1 SEEGRKVN
9 THDILEAARSALSL
23 PEIELV
29 ETTDHL
35 PPSNDGRWR
44 ICLFE
49 QHGCVRIYLDVPD
62 GQHLPAA
69 EFVAKSLAA
78 AGLRVVPA
86 ERPNDHDALGVN
98 VLLTSTGQIIQGRDP
113 EVG

>member
-1 SEEGRKVN
+1 MNPHEIME
-9 THDILEAARSALSL
+9 TARSALSL

-29 ETTDHL
+29 ENTDQL
-35 PPSNDGRWR
+35 PPGNDGRWR

-62 GQHLPAA
+62 GQHPAAA
-69 EFVAKSLAA
+69 EFVAKALAA

-98 VLLTSTGQIIQGRDP
+98 VLLKGTGQIIQGRDP
-113 EVG
+113 EVGRSELAR